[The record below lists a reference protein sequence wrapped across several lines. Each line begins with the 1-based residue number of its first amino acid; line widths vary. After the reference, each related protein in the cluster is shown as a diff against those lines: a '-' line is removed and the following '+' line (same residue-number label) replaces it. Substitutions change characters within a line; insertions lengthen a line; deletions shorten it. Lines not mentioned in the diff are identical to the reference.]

1 MGHGHLVNC
10 FLHGH
15 QQQPFCLVFFHFLI
29 IILLPLIIFIITFTA
44 LTFRG
49 GCLGVTVA
57 IASGEMDKDPLSLLG
72 FAHQWKGL

>member
-1 MGHGHLVNC
+1 MDTNNSH
-10 FLHGH
+10 F
-15 QQQPFCLVFFHFLI
+15 FFVFFHFLI